1 MRCPQDKHLKVKLLS
16 GEEFQVPWIHESM
29 LAEDLRQLISQ
40 KIDVPGF
47 QQRLIIQHSGTVV
60 QDRVPLV
67 RQDLRPGSTVLL
79 VVESTPLSI
88 LVRNERGCSSSY
100 EVQLTQKVA
109 DLKQQVCRKEGVQ
122 ANQFWLSFQG
132 RPMED
137 NVQLKEYKLTPECTV
152 QMNLYLRGGRVGPG
166 EQQ

>member
-1 MRCPQDKHLKVKLLS
+1 MDKILKVKLLS
-16 GEEFQVPWIHESM
+16 GEEVQVPWTHDSM
-29 LAEDLRQLISQ
+29 LPADLKRLISQ
-40 KIDVPGF
+40 KINVPGF
-47 QQRLIIQHSGTVV
+47 RQRLVIPHSGAVLR
-60 QDRVPLV
+60 DGVPLAE
-67 RQDLRPGSTVLL
+67 QGLGPGSTVLL
-79 VVESTPLSI
+79 VVQDFSTPLSI
-88 LVRNERGCSSSY
+88 LVRNEKGRSSSY

-109 DLKQQVCRKEGVQ
+109 DLKQQVCRKEGVP

-137 NVQLKEYKLTPECTV
+137 NVQLQEYELTPQCTV